1 MLRLGDDVHQLI
13 WSIHHVVIDGWCLSV
28 LLHEFLD
35 IYESIRR
42 GSEPALN
49 PIRPFR
55 DYVAWLRDRDDA
67 EAEGYWR
74 QALRGV
80 TAPTPL
86 GLERPLVA
94 ARAAHR
100 VEDVAE
106 RDDRAAGGCD
116 GQAPGRWRGRVG

>member
-1 MLRLGDDVHQLI
+1 MHQLV

-35 IYESIRR
+35 IDESIRR
-42 GSEPALN
+42 GREPALK
-49 PIRPFR
+49 PTRPFR

-80 TAPTPL
+80 TAATPL
-86 GLERPLVA
+86 GLERSLVRSWPYI
-94 ARAAHR
+94 ARGDRRAC
-100 VEDVAE
+100 
-106 RDDRAAGGCD
+106 DRAAGGCRRPCSRRW
-116 GQAPGRWRGRVG
+116 GGRAGSRSAR